1 VITYPHS
8 FLQRLKNPAQFLRVL
23 QSRTVIWPWLV
34 RSYKLLLGTLAYNVF
49 VLVFVQPLLRKWFPP
64 LKPWEHVKGVFGG
77 STRTTF
83 EELVPVVG
91 TTLWILG
98 NALIFTLLNNSSR
111 DTASTLAEGGAI
123 TRLDPRARAGR

>member
-1 VITYPHS
+1 MD
-8 FLQRLKNPAQFLRVL
+8 KNRIAQLLRVL
-23 QSRTVIWPWLV
+23 QSRQLIWPWLT

-49 VLVFVQPLLRKWFPP
+49 VLVVVQPMLQKWFPP
-64 LKPWEHVKGVFGG
+64 LNPWERVQGVFAG

-98 NALIFTLLNNSSR
+98 NGLIFALFNGSR
-111 DTASTLAEGGAI
+111 DTRSTLAEGGAI
-123 TRLDPRARAGR
+123 TQLEPRTRTGR

>member
-1 VITYPHS
+1 LDTNRIAQHVV
-8 FLQRLKNPAQFLRVL
+8 RLLRAI
-23 QSRTVIWPWLV
+23 QSRQVIWPWLT

-49 VLVFVQPLLRKWFPP
+49 VLLFVQPLLRKWFPP
-64 LKPWEHVKGVFGG
+64 LNPWEHVKGVFAG

-98 NALIFTLLNNSSR
+98 NGLIFALFNRDPRATL
-111 DTASTLAEGGAI
+111 STLAEGGAI
-123 TRLDPRARAGR
+123 AQLDPRARAGR

>member
-1 VITYPHS
+1 MQILDTNRIAHHVVK
-8 FLQRLKNPAQFLRVL
+8 LLRVL
-23 QSRTVIWPWLV
+23 QSRQVIWPWLT

-64 LKPWEHVKGVFGG
+64 LNPWEHVKGVFGG

-91 TTLWILG
+91 TALWILG
-98 NALIFTLLNNSSR
+98 NGLIFALFSR
-111 DTASTLAEGGAI
+111 DARDTHSTLAEGGAI
-123 TRLDPRARAGR
+123 AQLEPRTRAGR